1 MLAESRPRDDS
12 ARFRGAP
19 RHLTEAE
26 AAFLC
31 HLFRHCKSGN
41 EFIFAL
47 QDLVVRDMHD
57 GGMGSLYFPSEEDD
71 HRKLGKALVEAEFLD
86 EDDMLVSAV
95 VNLDAAGQL
104 YELDMLK
111 MDCTPL
117 LRLPRAEDVT
127 IKRC

>member
-1 MLAESRPRDDS
+1 MAESRPHDDS
-12 ARFRGAP
+12 EQFRGTP

-26 AAFLC
+26 VAFLS
-31 HLFRHCKSGN
+31 HLFLHCKSGN

-47 QDLVVRDMHD
+47 QELLVRDMND
-57 GGMGSLYFPSEEDD
+57 GEMGSLYFPSKEGG
-71 HRKLGKALVEAEFLD
+71 RRRLGKALVEAEFRD
-86 EDDMLVSAV
+86 EDGMLVSAV

-127 IKRC
+127 IKSC